1 MLCSLPIDIQ
11 QIKDRQRINTSIVN
25 PVYVDTKENRA
36 RQEGRPHISK
46 VRGGYPVERVMGTAD
61 LPIYKQTNKTQRILS
76 TPNRPPGPL
85 LEEKN
90 KTSRPVILKDQPS
103 IDNQP
108 GKDFNQVLSRITSK
122 QDHNDRLS

>member
-46 VRGGYPVERVMGTAD
+46 VRGGYPVERVMGIAD
-61 LPIYKQTNKTQRILS
+61 LPTYNPTNKTQRILS
-76 TPNRPPGPL
+76 TPSRPPGPW

-90 KTSRPVILKDQPS
+90 EEIKPIPNETHLHNQRSIILS
-103 IDNQP
+103 
-108 GKDFNQVLSRITSK
+108 LY
-122 QDHNDRLS
+122 